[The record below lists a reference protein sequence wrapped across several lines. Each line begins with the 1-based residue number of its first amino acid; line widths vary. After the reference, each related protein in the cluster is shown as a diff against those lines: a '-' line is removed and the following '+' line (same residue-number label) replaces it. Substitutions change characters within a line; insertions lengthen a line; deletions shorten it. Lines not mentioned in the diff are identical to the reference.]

1 MFAIVGER
9 ASAHYVPEE
18 FIDGKDRIVVIGRAE
33 ITPVVNGRTWT
44 VRELRAY
51 RDWNSFP
58 TSATCFIALG
68 PVPGQARSRR
78 PGCRSH
84 IGCPRHCVWLSFGLR
99 CPGRR

>member
-51 RDWNSFP
+51 RDWKSFP
-58 TSATCFIALG
+58 TSA
-68 PVPGQARSRR
+68 
-78 PGCRSH
+78 
-84 IGCPRHCVWLSFGLR
+84 CPRCSGIPEEDRSV
-99 CPGRR
+99 RRIDTLAGGGGVSWRGQSVRA